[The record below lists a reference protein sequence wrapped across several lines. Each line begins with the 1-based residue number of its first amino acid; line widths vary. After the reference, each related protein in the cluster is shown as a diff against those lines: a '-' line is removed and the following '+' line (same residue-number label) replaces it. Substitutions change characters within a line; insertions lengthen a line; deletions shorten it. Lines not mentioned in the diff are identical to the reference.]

1 MTFPRV
7 RVVATAAAMI
17 VLSSALAGCG
27 SDGAE
32 VQTAAAP
39 EVGVYTVHSESLTL
53 SDELPG
59 RTAPYLVAE
68 VRPQIGGILQK
79 RFFEEGSYVE
89 QGQPLYQVD
98 PAPYQAVLS
107 RTEATLS
114 AARLRSE
121 RYDMLVENQA
131 ISRQSRDDA
140 TSQFQEAKAAALSA
154 RIDMGYTR
162 ILAPISGR
170 IGRSSVTQGAL
181 VSANQANELATIQ
194 QLDPIYVDIVQSST
208 AVLKLKADAAAGV
221 LQVKEGNGAEVS
233 LTLENG
239 AEYPYKG
246 TLKFSEVSVD
256 QGTGS
261 VTLRAVFPNKDG
273 ILLPGMFVRAKVP
286 AGTNEQALLVPQRTV
301 SRDNQGRPYVLT
313 VDNEQIVRQ
322 QSVVVDRA
330 VGNRW
335 LISSGIKPGDRLIEE
350 GIQKV
355 TIGQQVIAK
364 GDKSGGKTSGIT
376 VARH

>member
-1 MTFPRV
+1 MT
-7 RVVATAAAMI
+7 
-17 VLSSALAGCG
+17 VLSCALVGCSSNDAGEQA
-27 SDGAE
+27 S
-32 VQTAAAP
+32 QAP
-39 EVGVYTVHSESLTL
+39 EVGLYTVRTESLAL

-98 PAPYQAVLS
+98 AAPYQAVLS
-107 RTEATLS
+107 RAEATLS

-181 VSANQANELATIQ
+181 VSANQTTELATIQ

-273 ILLPGMFVRAKVP
+273 TLLPGMFVRAKVP
-286 AGTNEQALLVPQRTV
+286 AGTNERAMLVPQRTV
-301 SRDNQGRPYVLT
+301 SRDNQGRPYVLA
-313 VDNEQIVRQ
+313 VDDKQVVRQ
-322 QSVVVDRA
+322 HSVVVDRA

-335 LISSGIKPGDRLIEE
+335 LISTGIQPGDRLIEE

-355 TIGQQVIAK
+355 AIGQQVVAK
-364 GDKSGGKTSGIT
+364 GDKKAAESSGSPAAT
-376 VARH
+376 H